1 MRAFRVYQ
9 EMFLGI
15 VEVPDAISEEQDV
28 IDYMNDNDCWP
39 EDFLEPISTRVAEIT
54 TSEVHS

>member
-9 EMFLGI
+9 EMFLGVI
-15 VEVPDAISEEQDV
+15 EVPDAISEEQDV

-39 EDFLEPISTRVAEIT
+39 EEFLEPISTRVTEIT
-54 TSEVHS
+54 L